1 MIENLRA
8 ADTGFFGN
16 VVVSCYCQIWF
27 INPYFSFFFSKNPCL
42 SCDQVDAVTVSEL
55 NR

>member
-27 INPYFSFFFSKNPCL
+27 INPYFSFFLAKIRACH
-42 SCDQVDAVTVSEL
+42 VTKSMQ
-55 NR
+55 